1 MKFQFKIQPYQS
13 AAVDAVVDVFAG
25 QVRTT
30 RKGARYKRDLGV
42 QPPKAPPTSYQMEL
56 GLNDDPRLELDYDYQ
71 EEIGYRNE
79 DVSLSPA
86 DLLQAIRTRQAREN
100 IQLSDKLVTSHGC
113 CSLDVEMET
122 GTGKTYVYI
131 KSMYELHAR
140 YGWSKFIVV
149 VPSVAIREGVKKSFE
164 LMEEHFMQQY
174 GCKARCF
181 VYESKRLTRL
191 EEYSCSADLQVMII
205 NTQAFNASLKEGG
218 RTKDGLI
225 IYSRR
230 DEFAS
235 RRPIDVIKV
244 NRPIIILDEPQK
256 MGGDKTQAALKN
268 FNPLFTLSYSA
279 THKKRNN
286 LVHVLDALDAYNQRL
301 VKKIEVKGFD
311 IHHLRGTDRYVY
323 VEGLKLSPTKAPQA
337 RLEFEQNQVKSIKRV
352 SRHCEVGDDLY
363 PLSHQMQQYKHGFTI
378 SDIDGE
384 RGLVYFLNG
393 TVLRVGEVLGDVSEK
408 NMRRLQ
414 IRETIR
420 SHFEKEEALF
430 LRGIKTLSL
439 FFIDEVKKY
448 RCYDEHSG
456 APLLAEYAQMFEEEY
471 SYVYSEFYQPLLDT
485 PYQRYLKEH
494 CAEPKAV
501 HQGYFSIDKKG
512 HSINSKMEARS
523 DISNDTD
530 AYDLIL
536 KDKERLLSFDEPT
549 RFIFSHSALR
559 EGWDNPNVF
568 QICTLKQAQSEVS
581 KRQEVGRGLRLC
593 VNQAGERMDNELAC
607 AGEVHDIN
615 RLTVIASESY
625 ADFVGDLQRD
635 MKNSLYERP
644 AQLTMDYFVGKTVEH
659 GSKAEKLKPADSK
672 LIYHYLVRHNY
683 IDEQERVTDDYRQAV
698 EDKTLAPLPDAL
710 VPMSDGIHLL
720 IQRVYDE
727 KALDKMIAN
736 AHEAVIRSNPLND
749 NFRKAEF
756 QALWK
761 QINRKYS
768 YTAHFDSE
776 ELIRNSIGV
785 INQELFVTELR
796 YTITK
801 GEQKGDMTAQE
812 MSESAGFITQKTQT
826 HKLDNVA
833 ISPIKY
839 DLLGVIANNAK
850 IKRVSVAA
858 ILKGLHL
865 EKFNMYK
872 RNPEE
877 FLRKVSDYI
886 IQQKAGIIV
895 EGIQY
900 NEIEGSFDSDIFIAE
915 HSVAQLK
922 KALPSKKHIQ
932 DYIITDGS
940 SEHSI
945 ERTFAE
951 SLEQAE
957 EVAVYAKLPR
967 GFHIPTP
974 FGNYSPDWAIAFVEG
989 SVKHIYFIA
998 ETKGSLESMQLR
1010 PIEQGKIRCAKTLFN
1025 KMSTSSV
1032 RYHDVTCYD
1041 DLLSVMGI
1049 LE

>member
-13 AAVDAVVDVFAG
+13 AAVDAVVDVFDG
-25 QVRTT
+25 QVRST
-30 RKGARYKRDLGV
+30 RKGSQYKRDLGI
-42 QPPKAPPTSYQMEL
+42 QAPKVVPSSYQMEL
-56 GLNDDPRLELDYDYQ
+56 GLNDDPRLQLDYDYQ

-79 DVSLSPA
+79 DVSLSHTE
-86 DLLQAIRTRQAREN
+86 LLQAIRARQSRAN

-131 KSMYELHAR
+131 KTMYELHAR
-140 YGWSKFIVV
+140 YGWSKFIIV
-149 VPSVAIREGVKKSFE
+149 VPSVAIREGVNKSFE
-164 LMEEHFMQQY
+164 LMETHFMDQY
-174 GCKARCF
+174 GIKARSF
-181 VYESKRLTRL
+181 VYGSKHLTRL
-191 EEYSCSADLQVMII
+191 EEYSCSADMQVMII

-218 RTKDGLI
+218 RSKDGLI
-225 IYSRR
+225 IYSMR

-235 RRPIDVIKV
+235 RRPIDVIKA

-256 MGGDKTQAALKN
+256 MGGDKTQAALQN

-323 VEGLKLSPTKAPQA
+323 LEGFKLSPTKAPQA

-352 SRHCEVGDDLY
+352 RRLCEIGDDLY
-363 PLSHQMQQYKHGFTI
+363 PLSHEMQQYKHGFTI
-378 SDIDGE
+378 SDIDGQ

-393 TVLRVGEVLGDVSEK
+393 TVMHVGEVLGDVSER

-430 LRGIKTLSL
+430 MRGIKTLSL
-439 FFIDEVKKY
+439 FFIDEVAKY
-448 RCYDEHSG
+448 RLYNDEG
-456 APLLAEYAQMFEEEY
+456 EPLLAEYARMFEEEY
-471 SYVYSEFYQPLLDT
+471 SYIYTEFYKPLIDS

-512 HSINSKMEARS
+512 HHVDSKLEARS

-536 KDKERLLSFDEPT
+536 KDKERLLSFEEPT

-568 QICTLKQAQSEVS
+568 QICTLKQAQSEIS

-593 VNQAGERMDNELAC
+593 VNQDGERMDNELAC

-625 ADFVGDLQRD
+625 ADFVGDLQKD
-635 MKNSLYERP
+635 MKSSLYERP
-644 AQLTMDYFVGKTVEH
+644 SQLTVDYFVGKSVEYS
-659 GSKAEKLKPADSK
+659 GKSEKLKEGDSK
-672 LIYHYLVRHNY
+672 LIYHYLIRNGY
-683 IDEQERVTDDYRQAV
+683 IDEQERITDEYRTAV
-698 EDKTLAPLPDAL
+698 DNKSLAPLPDAL
-710 VPMSDGIHLL
+710 APMKDGIHLL

-727 KALDKMIAN
+727 KALDLMIAN
-736 AHEAVIRSNPLND
+736 AHEPTLRSNPLNE
-749 NFRKAEF
+749 NFRKKEF

-768 YTAHFDSE
+768 YTAHFESE

-801 GEQKGDMTAQE
+801 GEQKDDLTAQE
-812 MSESAGFITQKTQT
+812 MGESAGFITKKTQT
-826 HKLDNVA
+826 HQLGNVA

-850 IKRVSVAA
+850 IKRATVAE
-858 ILKGLHL
+858 ILTGLHL

-886 IQQKAGIIV
+886 IQQKASIIV

-900 NEIEGSFDSDIFIAE
+900 DEIEGSFDSDIFIAE

-951 SLEQAE
+951 SLEQAD

-1025 KMSTSSV
+1025 KLSTSSV

-1041 DLLSVMGI
+1041 DLLSVMSN